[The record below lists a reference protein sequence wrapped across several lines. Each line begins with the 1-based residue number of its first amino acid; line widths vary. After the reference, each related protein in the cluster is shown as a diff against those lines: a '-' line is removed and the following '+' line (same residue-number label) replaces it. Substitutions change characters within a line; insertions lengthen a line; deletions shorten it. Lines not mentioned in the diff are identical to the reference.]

1 VALTAAVALAAAG
14 LGACGDDDGG
24 SAEAFCAS
32 VADREALAA
41 VVDGFDYSDRDRAL
55 DQMRTARVELGE
67 LREDAPSE
75 IRSDLDVQVDATETL
90 IDALEAAPAGEPVAT
105 VEAVR
110 AVQPDLAEVEEAGA
124 RLEAWTR
131 EHCPATT

>member
-1 VALTAAVALAAAG
+1 VALAAAATVAVTG
-14 LGACGDDDGG
+14 LGACGDDDDG
-24 SAEAFCAS
+24 AVEAFCAS

-67 LREDAPSE
+67 LREDAPGE

-90 IDALEAAPAGEPVAT
+90 IEALEGAPAGDPAAT

-131 EHCPATT
+131 EHCPTTS

>member
-1 VALTAAVALAAAG
+1 VALAAAVAVAVSG
-14 LGACGDDDGG
+14 LGACGDDGGG
-24 SAEAFCAS
+24 SAQAFCAS
-32 VADREALAA
+32 VADRDAFAA

-67 LREDAPSE
+67 LREDAPGE

-90 IDALEAAPAGEPVAT
+90 IDALEAAPAGDPVAT

-110 AVQPDLAEVEEAGA
+110 AVQPDLDEVEEAGA